1 MTEKEYKKLIKDTLH
16 KVVIYYLDYGD
27 VIPDFRDY
35 WDNEKKDFKDEQEFI
50 LEKTLTKEI
59 EKMVDKLRGNV
70 I

>member
-16 KVVIYYLDYGD
+16 RVVIDYLDYGD

-35 WDNEKKDFKDEQEFI
+35 WCNEKKDFKDEQEFI

-59 EKMVDKLRGNV
+59 EKMVDKLREM
-70 I
+70 